1 MSRASS
7 SADRWDVHKNKK
19 YRPPLATTELLDLDD
34 GKSSTGSNDIDTR
47 SIYYAEPGFDSAAP
61 EPSMLPM
68 PTTLLVRVA

>member
-7 SADRWDVHKNKK
+7 SADRWDVHKKH
-19 YRPPLATTELLDLDD
+19 RPPLATTELLDLDD